1 MNLSTYS
8 IRSRSKR
15 TWSNSRYIDNHY
27 DSKLH
32 STPFLPCGLNDSK
45 QIVYSDIGLSEVRT
59 NCTKLKN
66 FQDLEQRNISV
77 KEMITKQANWRPF
90 IEFQDKSDE
99 MVVTIE
105 YCTNCK
111 EHQRSTRHNEEQYLS
126 YALLIKQS
134 ILLNYPDIK
143 VYLKPLVFDN
153 DKTITSL
160 FLQRRIGAFEVQ
172 FQANGQQSQLFSKLQ
187 TKSWPNVNDIL
198 KAIHQQFKKTNLLIQ
213 LVYNDG
219 DTNLKGIN
227 VTMQSLQNKQLASS
241 QHLRPQSR
249 LSENRSCKS
258 TSLHRQRALSQQS
271 NIVRYNEK
279 SDSQGRVLFLNLPI
293 DRYEISIQESS
304 NNLLFNEVV
313 TLQELVRTDG
323 AYHQIKLSKPKL
335 ALLRVEVVGPQQQT
349 DVMVPFT
356 DTQVHVLQNQE
367 RMLLKEV
374 SDSSGIYEGFLDPG
388 RYTLVVS
395 KYGFESVQQFV
406 ELSGGNNTVKIQITT
421 RCTEISTLL
430 NQNTNQTLMNS
441 SFISKKKKTIK
452 PPQQVNLKILSLLEV
467 GQMYVFDYFSEQIIG
482 KAKIIITDSISNKI
496 ITCTTNSQGHAKLL
510 FNYLNKGTIKVEHEE
525 FYTLDM
531 TYGVNEEVDLK
542 SSRNTFKLIKKTN
555 VLSVISD
562 NNIEIYQNNQRI
574 RKQQNHSNI
583 CFFEIPSDHPQLL
596 YIIIENQKFQELLL
610 KVLLSEEVITI
621 KQPDIDLLTFPQF
634 WILGICGKLDCQ
646 LYVINEIVSHLE
658 FRNFY
663 DDLEK
668 HNQNI
673 TKVFQSECYQT
684 QQKLIWKNQLIDIS
698 KIQIVD
704 VLPNCDEQPIIF
716 TLQNAIIEC
725 NLIQLGSFSQEQ
737 QCNIIL
743 ANQQVMQQQ
752 PFKNNNAQITKVQI
766 IHKDIFIYYEHCAF
780 VAIYDSS
787 LKQKGYAK
795 LDSYHCQDFETNQLV
810 SVGQS
815 HLTLYQLQITS
826 INVLFQLKK
835 QCISHN
841 LVRISQN
848 DQEQQNLLFGR
859 EDGVLSIYS
868 YSLQEVDHLKLSM
881 EPLQQIVLQK
891 NQILAR
897 DNQIIYLLE
906 QDEEKKYNVKNQIQ
920 IFKKYIL
927 YLNPQETCLQVLT
940 NSHVLYY
947 NDISTHRQYQQETDH
962 SRLILIGSTNSYVPK
977 CYYKNRQETTLK
989 LENDKWY
996 VDLLNENVRFG
1007 LQVKGHIQG
1016 IKILLQSK
1024 YCVTDLGDYKIKRSK
1039 GLWMF
1044 GFLTYNNQEHKV
1056 HTIENQFQDEQQFQY
1071 EILVETEH
1079 SSIQDDNLFI
1089 YSTQEG
1095 FSILN
1100 TITTQKIQNFYLE
1113 TPISL
1118 LKLCNNTLIIGL
1130 QNGKVQLYKKES
1142 QQTYFKYQELQISDK
1157 HIIDAQIM
1165 DSSLLISTED
1175 KKLIML
1181 SISNEY
1187 KIEYQETFDKSYI
1200 NNIILYN
1207 KNQLVTTQVDGR
1219 LRLWKRERQ
1228 GQQFQ
1233 LNQTRT
1239 IQAMKQITK
1248 IQQVPWET
1256 QNVLVGGDT
1265 LILLNAENGK
1275 QIKQY
1280 TNGSVQQNK
1289 IVCIQCIWN
1298 NIILSGNSN
1307 GQVIKQ
1313 NYGNGELLQV
1323 IVIEEGV
1330 KNLFVNNQYFL
1341 IHSNKKLYVQ

>member
-59 NCTKLKN
+59 NYTKLKN
-66 FQDLEQRNISV
+66 FQDLEQRNISI
-77 KEMITKQANWRPF
+77 KEIMSKQGNWRPF

-99 MVVTIE
+99 MIVTIE

-153 DKTITSL
+153 EKTITSL
-160 FLQRRIGAFEVQ
+160 FLQRRIGAFEIQ
-172 FQANGQQSQLFSKLQ
+172 FQSNGQQSQLFSKLQ
-187 TKSWPNVNDIL
+187 TKSWPNVSDIL
-198 KAIHQQFKKTNLLIQ
+198 KAIHQQFRKTNLLIQ

-227 VTMQSLQNKQLASS
+227 VTMQSYQNKQLASS

-271 NIVRYNEK
+271 NIVRYSEK
-279 SDSQGRVLFLNLPI
+279 SDSQGRVLFLNIPI
-293 DRYEISIQESS
+293 DRYEIHIQEST
-304 NNLLFNEVV
+304 NNQQFYEVV

-323 AYHQIKLSKPKL
+323 AFHQIKLSKPQL
-335 ALLRVEVVGPQQQT
+335 ALLRVEVVGPHQQT
-349 DVMVPFT
+349 DVMIPFT
-356 DTQVHVLQNQE
+356 DTQE
-367 RMLLKEV
+367 RMLLKEI
-374 SDSSGIYEGFLDPG
+374 SDSSGIYEGFLEPG
-388 RYTLVVS
+388 RYTIIVY
-395 KYGFESVQQFV
+395 KYGFETVQQFI
-406 ELSGGNNTVKIQITT
+406 ELSGGNNNIKIQITT
-421 RCTEISTLL
+421 RSAEISTLL
-430 NQNTNQTLMNS
+430 NQNTNQTLINS

-467 GQMYVFDYFSEQIIG
+467 GQMYVFDYFTEQIIS

-496 ITCTTNSQGHAKLL
+496 ITCTTNTQGNAKLL
-510 FNYLNKGTIKVEHEE
+510 FNYLNKGSIKVEHEQYYILE
-525 FYTLDM
+525 M
-531 TYGVNEEVDLK
+531 SYGINEEIDLK

-555 VLSVISD
+555 KLSIISD
-562 NNIEIYQNNQRI
+562 NNIEIYQNDQKI
-574 RKQQNHSNI
+574 QKQQNQSNI
-583 CFFEIPSDHPQLL
+583 CFFEISSDCPQIL
-596 YIIIENQKFQELLL
+596 YIIIENQKFQDLLL
-610 KVLLSEEVITI
+610 KILLQEEVINL
-621 KQPDIDLLTFPQF
+621 KQPDIDLITFPQF
-634 WILGICGKLDCQ
+634 WILGICSKVDCQ
-646 LYVINEIVSHLE
+646 LFIINEIVSHLE
-658 FRNFY
+658 FRNLY

-673 TKVFQSECYQT
+673 NKVYSSECYQT
-684 QQKLIWKNQLIDIS
+684 QQKLIWKNQVIDIS
-698 KIQIVD
+698 KLQIID

-716 TLQNAIIEC
+716 THQNVILEG
-725 NLIQLGSFSQEQ
+725 NLIQLGSFQQEQ

-743 ANQQVMQQQ
+743 MNQQIMQQQ
-752 PFKNNNAQITKVQI
+752 PFKNNNLQIIKVQI
-766 IHKDIFIYYEHCAF
+766 IHKDIFIYFENCGF
-780 VAIYDSS
+780 IAIYDSS

-795 LDSYHCQDFETNQLV
+795 LDCYHCQDFETTQLV

-815 HLTLYQLQITS
+815 HLTLYQLQITP
-826 INVLFQLKK
+826 INVLFQIKK
-835 QCISHN
+835 QSVNHN
-841 LVRISQN
+841 QVRISYN
-848 DQEQQNLLFGR
+848 DQEQQNLFFGR
-859 EDGVLSIYS
+859 EDGVLSIYN
-868 YSLQEVDHLKLSM
+868 YTLQEIDHLKLSM
-881 EPLQQIVLQK
+881 DSLQQILQQK
-891 NQILAR
+891 NQILVR
-897 DNQIIYLLE
+897 DNQIIYLLQ
-906 QDEEKKYNVKNQIQ
+906 QDEEKKYNIKNQIQ
-920 IFKKYIL
+920 IFKNQIL
-927 YLNPQETCLQVLT
+927 YMNPQENCLQVLT
-940 NSHVLYY
+940 NSHILYY
-947 NDISTHRQYQQETDH
+947 NDISTHRKYQQEIDH

-977 CYYKNRQETTLK
+977 CCYKNRQETTLK
-989 LENDKWY
+989 LENDIWY
-996 VDLLNENVRFG
+996 VDLLNENFRFG
-1007 LQVKGHIQG
+1007 LQIKGHIQG
-1016 IKILLQSK
+1016 IKVLLQTK
-1024 YCVTDLGDYKIKRSK
+1024 YGVTNLGDYKIKRSK
-1039 GLWMF
+1039 GFWMF
-1044 GFLTYNNQEHKV
+1044 GFFIFNNEEHIV
-1056 HTIENQFQDEQQFQY
+1056 HMIENQFQDEQQFQY
-1071 EILVETEH
+1071 EVFLESEYST
-1079 SSIQDDNLFI
+1079 IQDDNLFI

-1100 TITTQKIQNFYLE
+1100 TITTKKIQECYLE
-1113 TPISL
+1113 SSITL
-1118 LKLCNNTLIIGL
+1118 LKLCNNILIIGL
-1130 QNGKVQLYKKES
+1130 QNGKVQFYKKES
-1142 QQTYFKYQELQISDK
+1142 QQIYYKYQELQISDK
-1157 HIIDAQIM
+1157 SIIDAQIM
-1165 DSSLLISTED
+1165 ESSLLISTED

-1207 KNQLVTTQVDGR
+1207 KNQMLTTQVDGR

-1228 GQQFQ
+1228 GQSFQ
-1233 LNQTRT
+1233 LSQTRT
-1239 IQAMKQITK
+1239 VQAMKLISK
-1248 IQQVPWET
+1248 IQQIPWET
-1256 QNVLVGGDT
+1256 QNVLIGGDT
-1265 LILLNAENGK
+1265 LILMNAENGK

-1280 TNGSVQQNK
+1280 TNNNIQQNK
-1289 IVCIQCIWN
+1289 IICIQCIWN
-1298 NIILSGNSN
+1298 NIIISGNSN

>member
-1 MNLSTYS
+1 MTPN
-8 IRSRSKR
+8 
-15 TWSNSRYIDNHY
+15 YIQHHFYLVDQSMKHLLT
-27 DSKLH
+27 S
-32 STPFLPCGLNDSK
+32 DSK

-187 TKSWPNVNDIL
+187 SKSWPNVNDIL

-219 DTNLKGIN
+219 DANLKGIN
-227 VTMQSLQNKQLASS
+227 VTMQSIQNKQLASS

-271 NIVRYNEK
+271 NIVRYSEK

-293 DRYEISIQESS
+293 DRYEISIQEST
-304 NNLLFNEVV
+304 NNQLFNEVV

-356 DTQVHVLQNQE
+356 DTQVHIIQNQE
-367 RMLLKEV
+367 RMLLKEI
-374 SDSSGIYEGFLDPG
+374 SDCSGIYEGSLDPG

-430 NQNTNQTLMNS
+430 NQNTNQTLINS

-555 VLSVISD
+555 ILSIISD
-562 NNIEIYQNNQRI
+562 NNIEIYQNDQRI
-574 RKQQNHSNI
+574 RKQLNHSNI
-583 CFFEIPSDHPQLL
+583 CFFEISSDHPQLL

-634 WILGICGKLDCQ
+634 WILGICGKSDCQ

-668 HNQNI
+668 HNQNV
-673 TKVFQSECYQT
+673 TKVFSSDCYQT
-684 QQKLIWKNQLIDIS
+684 QQKLIWKNQFIDIS
-698 KIQIVD
+698 KLQIVD

-716 TLQNAIIEC
+716 TNQNAIIEG
-725 NLIQLGSFSQEQ
+725 NSIQLGSFSQEQ

-743 ANQQVMQQQ
+743 TNQQVMQQQ
-752 PFKNNNAQITKVQI
+752 PFKNSNALIIKVQI
-766 IHKDIFIYYEHCAF
+766 IHKDIYVYYESCAF

-810 SVGQS
+810 AVGQS
-815 HLTLYQLQITS
+815 HFTLYQLQITTINPQLSENKLKRLRLIKFTFWQGRWS
-826 INVLFQLKK
+826 IINLQL
-835 QCISHN
+835 QFI
-841 LVRISQN
+841 RIRSSETLN
-848 DQEQQNLLFGR
+848 GAF
-859 EDGVLSIYS
+859 
-868 YSLQEVDHLKLSM
+868 
-881 EPLQQIVLQK
+881 K

-906 QDEEKKYNVKNQIQ
+906 QDEEKKYYVKNQIQ

-927 YLNPQETCLQVLT
+927 YMNPQETCLQVLT

-947 NDISTHRQYQQETDH
+947 NDISTHRQYKQETDH
-962 SRLILIGSTNSYVPK
+962 SRLILIGSTNSYAPK

-989 LENDKWY
+989 LENDIWY
-996 VDLLNENVRFG
+996 VDLLDENVRFG

-1071 EILVETEH
+1071 EIVVETEH

-1089 YSTQEG
+1089 HSTQEG

-1100 TITTQKIQNFYLE
+1100 TITTQKIQDFYLE

-1157 HIIDAQIM
+1157 NIIDVQIM

-1181 SISNEY
+1181 SIPNEY

-1207 KNQLVTTQVDGR
+1207 KNQMLTTQVDGR

-1228 GQQFQ
+1228 GQSFQ

-1239 IQAMKQITK
+1239 IQAMKQISK

-1280 TNGSVQQNK
+1280 TNSSVQQNK